1 MGVLESQAEL
11 SGEKKKANNKNAH
24 RMDPTDDQIKLSRKL
39 VNWKSRSNY
48 IDCSTGR
55 ERPCEGEAKRILDG
69 PRGSKLHL
77 QIATE
82 GEQRRE
88 QQNSR
93 VQFLRTDGKH
103 LSSG

>member
-1 MGVLESQAEL
+1 MDVLESQAEL

-24 RMDPTDDQIKLSRKL
+24 RMDLTDDQIKLSRKL

-48 IDCSTGR
+48 MDCGTGR
-55 ERPCEGEAKRILDG
+55 ERPCEGQAKRILDG
-69 PRGSKLHL
+69 PRGS
-77 QIATE
+77 IE

-93 VQFLRTDGKH
+93 AQFLRTDGKH

>member
-1 MGVLESQAEL
+1 MDVLESQAEL

-48 IDCSTGR
+48 IDCGTGR
-55 ERPCEGEAKRILDG
+55 GRPCEGQAKRILDG
-69 PRGSKLHL
+69 PRGS
-77 QIATE
+77 TE

-93 VQFLRTDGKH
+93 AQFLRTDGKH